1 MGRQRNLVTPE
12 ALAAA
17 EQEQEPRD
25 AVFSAQANDDDSP
38 SRKPEDDV
46 QMSFF
51 DHLDELRTRLIRSTY
66 VFLPAVAIAWV
77 FRVKIMDFLAI
88 PLGRAMHK
96 LRLPV
101 NGLHFLSPAD
111 AFVVYMKLSFFVGF
125 LASSPWVFWQAWAFI
140 SPGLYSKEKKY
151 AIPFVLFSTLCFLGG
166 ALFGYYAVFPSAF
179 ETFLG
184 FSEVLPMANVRIT
197 PSITMSEYLDFTT
210 QMLLAFGVV
219 FEVPVV
225 VTFLALTGIVDWK
238 QLLKFGRWFIVIA
251 AVVAAVLTP
260 PDIGSQ
266 ISMLVPL
273 VVLYYFSVL
282 LAFLFGK
289 KKKPAPAT

>member
-1 MGRQRNLVTPE
+1 MGRHRPVLAPE
-12 ALAAA
+12 ALPP
-17 EQEQEPRD
+17 EPPP
-25 AVFSAQANDDDSP
+25 DDDGGFDDAP
-38 SRKPEDDV
+38 SQPEDDV

-66 VFLPAVAIAWV
+66 VFLPAVAVAWIY
-77 FRVKIMDFLAI
+77 RVPLLDFLAI
-88 PLGRAMHK
+88 PLGRAIRK
-96 LRLPV
+96 LSLPT

-111 AFVVYMKLSFFVGF
+111 AFVVYMKLALFVGF
-125 LASSPWVFWQAWAFI
+125 LASSPWVFWQAWGFI
-140 SPGLYSKEKKY
+140 SPGLYAKEKRY

-166 ALFGYYAVFPSAF
+166 AVFGYYAVFPSAF

-184 FSEVLPMANVRIT
+184 FSEMLPMAGVRIT

-225 VTFLALTGIVDWK
+225 VTFLAITGIVDWK
-238 QLLKFGRWFIVIA
+238 QLLAFGRWFIVIA
-251 AVVAAVLTP
+251 AVLAAVLTP
-260 PDIGSQ
+260 PDVGSQ
-266 ISMLVPL
+266 VTMLVPL

-289 KKKPAPAT
+289 KRAPAA

>member
-1 MGRQRNLVTPE
+1 MAKSAKLLEEKKPR
-12 ALAAA
+12 AAA
-17 EQEQEPRD
+17 
-25 AVFSAQANDDDSP
+25 SASESDEDDGAP
-38 SRKPEDDV
+38 KPENDV

-51 DHLDELRTRLIRSTY
+51 DHLDELRKRLIRSTY
-66 VFLPAVAIAWV
+66 VFLPAVGIAWF
-77 FRVKIMDFLAI
+77 FRVPLMDFLAI

-96 LRLPV
+96 LHLPA

-111 AFVVYMKLSFFVGF
+111 AFMVYMKLSLFVGF
-125 LASSPWVFWQAWAFI
+125 LASSPWVFWQVWAFV
-140 SPGLYSKEKKY
+140 SPGLYAKEKRY
-151 AIPFVLFSTLCFLGG
+151 AIPFVLFSTLCFVGG
-166 ALFGYYAVFPSAF
+166 ATFGYYAVFPTAF

-184 FSEVLPMANVRIT
+184 FSEVLPMAGVRIT
-197 PSITMSEYLDFTT
+197 PTITMSEYLDFTT
-210 QMLLAFGVV
+210 QMLLAFGIV

-225 VTFLALTGIVDWK
+225 VTLLAMTGVVDWK

-266 ISMLVPL
+266 ITMLVPL
-273 VVLYYFSVL
+273 IVLYYISVL

-289 KKKPAPAT
+289 KKPATPATPEKT

>member
-1 MGRQRNLVTPE
+1 MGRNRPILAPE
-12 ALAAA
+12 LMSTEPPPGDEDEFENTVA
-17 EQEQEPRD
+17 EG
-25 AVFSAQANDDDSP
+25 P
-38 SRKPEDDV
+38 SQPENDV

-66 VFLPAVAIAWV
+66 VFLPAVAVAWIY
-77 FRVKIMDFLAI
+77 RVPLLDFLAI
-88 PLGRAMHK
+88 PLGRAIHK
-96 LRLPV
+96 LQLPT

-111 AFVVYMKLSFFVGF
+111 AFVVYMKLALFVGF
-125 LASSPWVFWQAWAFI
+125 LASSPWVFWQAWAFV
-140 SPGLYSKEKKY
+140 SPGLYAKEKRF

-166 ALFGYYAVFPSAF
+166 AVFGYYAVFPSAF

-184 FSEVLPMANVRIT
+184 FSEMLPMAGVRIT

-225 VTFLALTGIVDWK
+225 VTFLAITGIVDWK
-238 QLLKFGRWFIVIA
+238 QLLAFGRWFIVIA
-251 AVVAAVLTP
+251 AVIAAVLTP
-260 PDIGSQ
+260 PDVGSQ
-266 ISMLVPL
+266 ITMLVPL
-273 VVLYYFSVL
+273 IVLYYFSVL

-289 KKKPAPAT
+289 KRAPAS

>member
-1 MGRQRNLVTPE
+1 MGRKRELLAPE
-12 ALAAA
+12 ALAVVAA
-17 EQEQEPRD
+17 APPP
-25 AVFSAQANDDDSP
+25 DDDDAP
-38 SRKPEDDV
+38 TKKPENDV

-66 VFLPAVAIAWV
+66 LFLPAVGVAWF

-88 PLGRAMHK
+88 PLGRAIHK
-96 LRLPV
+96 LHLPAS
-101 NGLHFLSPAD
+101 GLHFLSPAD

-125 LASSPWVFWQAWAFI
+125 LVSSPWVFWQVWAFV
-140 SPGLYSKEKKY
+140 SPGLYAKEKRY
-151 AIPFVLFSTLCFLGG
+151 AIPFVTFSTACFLGG
-166 ALFGYYAVFPSAF
+166 AIFGYYAVFPSAF

-184 FSEVLPMANVRIT
+184 FSEELPMAGVRIT
-197 PSITMSEYLDFTT
+197 PTITMSEYLDFTT

-225 VTFLALTGIVDWK
+225 VTFLALTGIVDWR

-266 ISMLVPL
+266 ITMLVPL
-273 VVLYYFSVL
+273 IVLYYFSVL
-282 LAFLFGK
+282 LAFIFGK
-289 KKKPAPAT
+289 KKPAAPAEPA

>member
-1 MGRQRNLVTPE
+1 MGRNRPILAPE
-12 ALAAA
+12 LMSV
-17 EQEQEPRD
+17 EPPPGDDD
-25 AVFSAQANDDDSP
+25 AVEDTFEDAP
-38 SRKPEDDV
+38 SQPENDV

-66 VFLPAVAIAWV
+66 VFLPAVAVAWIY
-77 FRVKIMDFLAI
+77 RVPLLDFLAI
-88 PLGRAMHK
+88 PLGRAIRK
-96 LRLPV
+96 LSLPT

-111 AFVVYMKLSFFVGF
+111 AFVVYMKLALFVGF
-125 LASSPWVFWQAWAFI
+125 LASSPWVFWQAWAFV
-140 SPGLYSKEKKY
+140 SPGLYAKEKRY

-166 ALFGYYAVFPSAF
+166 AVFGYYAVFPSAF

-184 FSEVLPMANVRIT
+184 FSEMLPMAGVRIT

-225 VTFLALTGIVDWK
+225 VTFLAITGIVDWK
-238 QLLKFGRWFIVIA
+238 QLLAFGRWFIVIA
-251 AVVAAVLTP
+251 AVIAAVLTP

-266 ISMLVPL
+266 ITMLVPL
-273 VVLYYFSVL
+273 VVLYYVSVL

-289 KKKPAPAT
+289 KRAPAA

>member
-1 MGRQRNLVTPE
+1 MGRNRPVLAPELTSAEPPPSEDESAGDTPP
-12 ALAAA
+12 
-17 EQEQEPRD
+17 Q
-25 AVFSAQANDDDSP
+25 
-38 SRKPEDDV
+38 PEDDV

-66 VFLPAVAIAWV
+66 VFLPAVVVAWIY
-77 FRVKIMDFLAI
+77 RVPLLDFLAV
-88 PLGRAMHK
+88 PLGRAIRK
-96 LRLPV
+96 LSLPT

-111 AFVVYMKLSFFVGF
+111 AFVVYMKLAVFVGF
-125 LASSPWVFWQAWAFI
+125 LASSPWVFWQVWAFV
-140 SPGLYSKEKKY
+140 SPGLYAKEKRY
-151 AIPFVLFSTLCFLGG
+151 ALPFVGFSTLCFLGG

-184 FSEVLPMANVRIT
+184 FSEELPMAGVRIT

-210 QMLLAFGVV
+210 QMLLAFGIV

-225 VTFLALTGIVDWK
+225 VTFLAFTGIVDWK
-238 QLLKFGRWFIVIA
+238 QLLAFGRWFIVIA

-260 PDIGSQ
+260 PDVGSQ
-266 ISMLVPL
+266 IAMLVPL

-289 KKKPAPAT
+289 KRAPAG